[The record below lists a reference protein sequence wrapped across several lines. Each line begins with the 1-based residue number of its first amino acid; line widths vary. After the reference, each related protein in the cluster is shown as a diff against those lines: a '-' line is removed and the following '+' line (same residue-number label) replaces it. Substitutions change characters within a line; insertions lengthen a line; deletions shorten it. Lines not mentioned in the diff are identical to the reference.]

1 MSPSPLVLILTPRTL
16 TLPTSTLV
24 RLDKQRYGWDC
35 PLLCWV
41 LDRGD
46 CDVDLPQV
54 ERRTDGVLWEAV
66 EVGEGEVGEESGED
80 LGLSGVVVK

>member
-1 MSPSPLVLILTPRTL
+1 
-16 TLPTSTLV
+16 
-24 RLDKQRYGWDC
+24 
-35 PLLCWV
+35 
-41 LDRGD
+41 
-46 CDVDLPQV
+46 V